1 MSELVFVLSLFGVFF
16 AYFGYPLT
24 LVLISGIRLRANACG
39 RAPDSVTLI
48 ITVHNEER
56 RIREKLE
63 NSMSIERPWKEWQI
77 IVASDGSSDRTNDIV
92 MEYAD
97 RGVELL
103 EIAGRGGKENAQRE
117 AVRKAKGDV
126 LVFSDVATGLEPSGL
141 RQLVSGFRDPSVGCV
156 SSEDRLISNTGQP
169 SGEGAYVRYEMWLRR
184 LESRAGSLVGLS
196 GSLFAARRDVCKD
209 FSSEMQSDFRTVLN
223 SVRLGLRGISD
234 PKAIGI
240 YMDIGDPSKEWDR
253 KVRTIVRG
261 LTVFFKHAEL
271 LNPFQYGLF
280 AYQLFCHKLLRWLV
294 PVFLA
299 TALVSNVLLATESV
313 GYQVLLAVHLSFYAV
328 GALGWFVGGSLLNY
342 APIKIPTFFLKVN
355 CSIVV
360 AWWRYLRGDRIV
372 TWTPTVR

>member
-1 MSELVFVLSLFGVFF
+1 MWEVVFVLSLFGVFF

-24 LVLISGIRLRANACG
+24 LSLISCIRPRANPSG
-39 RAPDSVTLI
+39 VDPESVTLI

-63 NSMSIERPWKEWQI
+63 NTMSLEKPWRGWQI
-77 IVASDGSSDRTNDIV
+77 IVASDGSSDQTNHIV
-92 MEYAD
+92 REYAD
-97 RGVELL
+97 RGVELV
-103 EIAGRGGKENAQRE
+103 EISERGGKENAQRQ
-117 AVRKAKGDV
+117 AVRSAKGDV
-126 LVFSDVATGLEPSGL
+126 LVFSDVATKIEPGGL
-141 RQLVSGFRDPSVGCV
+141 RQLVSGFCDPSVGCV
-156 SSEDRLISNTGQP
+156 SSEDKLISNTGQP

-253 KVRTIVRG
+253 KIRTIVRG

-271 LNPFQYGLF
+271 LNPFRYGLF

-294 PVFLA
+294 PGFLIA
-299 TALVSNVLLATESV
+299 ALVANILLAPYSIV
-313 GYQVLLAVHLSFYAV
+313 YQILLGMHLLFYAIGVV
-328 GALGWFVGGSLLNY
+328 GWIVGGMLMDVTT
-342 APIKIPTFFLKVN
+342 IKIPTYFLKVN

-360 AWWRYLRGDRIV
+360 AWWRFIRGDRIV